1 MDMDALTAVRFQ
13 VDAGADEA
21 IGDRPV
27 NRFATPAALE
37 VKPPALHAV
46 VPSKPSAPAATLP
59 GTDGQLAADAHAAAY
74 GAADLGGLRAALA
87 AFDGC
92 RLKATATNLVFA
104 DGNPA
109 APLML
114 VGEAPG
120 KDEDLQGLP
129 FVGESGK
136 LLDKMLAAIGIDR
149 TGCYITNMLP
159 WRPPGNRDPSQ
170 DELVACQPFLE
181 RHIALVQPRLLVFV
195 GKTAA
200 HALLGQTLGITRLRG
215 RWFSYERDGM
225 SIPALPIFHPAY
237 LLRQPSQK
245 RETWRDMLAIRA
257 RLDQLNG

>member
-1 MDMDALTAVRFQ
+1 MDIDALTALRFL
-13 VDAGADEA
+13 VEAGADEA
-21 IGDRPV
+21 IGDKPV
-27 NRFATPAALE
+27 DRFAAPAVA
-37 VKPPALHAV
+37 PPKAAPVRLAAQ
-46 VPSKPSAPAATLP
+46 PAPSATPSLP
-59 GTDGQLAADAHAAAY
+59 GTDGQLAADARGVAYAA
-74 GAADLGGLRAALA
+74 GDLAALRDALA
-87 AFDGC
+87 AFEGC

-149 TGCYITNMLP
+149 TGCYVTNMLP
-159 WRPPGNRDPSQ
+159 WRPPGNRDPAQ

-181 RHIALVQPRLLVFV
+181 RHIALVRPKLLVFV
-195 GKTAA
+195 GKIAA
-200 HALLGQTLGITRLRG
+200 HALLGQTQGITRLRG
-215 RWFSYERDGM
+215 RWFTYEKDDL

-237 LLRQPSQK
+237 LLRQPAQK

-257 RLDQLNG
+257 KLDQIGV